1 MQGTRVNVENV
12 RIFNFNASSAGNGN
26 GILLNPTTGALR
38 LHVTNTVFRNNGTA
52 TQGSGIRLAPTGT
65 ASAQITIENSE
76 MSGNFRGID
85 AAVTGTTAGNTI
97 SINRSAIVHSVDN
110 AINGATNANALNI
123 MIDDVT
129 MANNLRGV
137 ILAGAGGQA
146 RIGDSRLTHNG
157 TAVSVSGGSV
167 IQSYKNNQID
177 FNTNNGTP
185 IPAATP
191 E

>member
-1 MQGTRVNVENV
+1 
-12 RIFNFNASSAGNGN
+12 
-26 GILLNPTTGALR
+26 
-38 LHVTNTVFRNNGTA
+38 
-52 TQGSGIRLAPTGT
+52 
-65 ASAQITIENSE
+65 

-85 AAVTGTTAGNTI
+85 AAVTGTSAGNTI
-97 SINRSAIVHSVDN
+97 SINRSAIVHSADN

-129 MANNLRGV
+129 MANNLRG
-137 ILAGAGGQA
+137 IIMTGAGGQV
-146 RIGDSRLTHNG
+146 RIGDSLLTHNG
-157 TAVSVSGGSV
+157 TAVSASGGSV